1 MYRFAYQLETIA
13 RQYLPGVAVILPR
26 PLKRCGALNHE
37 EYPMLRRITWLIPVL
52 LTASLSGCW
61 LFMPPG
67 GHGGGG
73 GGGGHGGPGGGGGPG
88 YMQPR

>member
-1 MYRFAYQLETIA
+1 M
-13 RQYLPGVAVILPR
+13 
-26 PLKRCGALNHE
+26 
-37 EYPMLRRITWLIPVL
+37 RRITWLIPVL

-73 GGGGHGGPGGGGGPG
+73 GGGHGGGHGGGPGGGGPG
-88 YMQPR
+88 FMQPR

>member
-1 MYRFAYQLETIA
+1 
-13 RQYLPGVAVILPR
+13 
-26 PLKRCGALNHE
+26 
-37 EYPMLRRITWLIPVL
+37 MLRRIAWLIPVL

-67 GHGGGG
+67 GHGGHGGG

-88 YMQPR
+88 FIQPR

>member
-1 MYRFAYQLETIA
+1 MCA
-13 RQYLPGVAVILPR
+13 RDRHSTAPALAV
-26 PLKRCGALNHE
+26 RCLIYE

-73 GGGGHGGPGGGGGPG
+73 HGGGHGGGPGGGGPG
-88 YMQPR
+88 FMQPR